1 MEDGRDEGGYALLY
15 ALGAIILVNLII
27 GAIFVLARTVF
38 FQVEQVDTFKQVKD
52 VEEYALQEAGGKIK
66 KKLEAELADLG
77 AGINFGTDEV
87 TLRNLVKSW
96 IVDFE
101 LANEDIGSKEQF
113 SYKVS
118 FKNSELTAKKVL
130 PYVLDTEIGN
140 YGWKQSAVSLDKVTN
155 IELTFPI
162 TAEITEEK
170 NGKTT
175 TATASCDYIYEIQ
188 WDEADVNEEILALD
202 VWRNVFYS
210 YYLPNSAQAISA
222 DEWMRKFDRI
232 YRYQTDSL
240 LFDYTSYNNSTAFQ
254 YGQVNGQVMDV
265 RDGTSLDFSS
275 GDKTIRDI
283 TFSGSFF
290 LEHGVTIKGAAS
302 GRLQTNNLFVV
313 RNSADYASPQ
323 LNYLQLN
330 QVSAQIGTLIDLS
343 REQSRLIVDT
353 PRFDT
358 GNLLINNTNT
368 VKKENS
374 SSEGVLFSKGDLIID
389 KLAGSETFSF
399 ANYAVESGKKNPK
412 DNLWNEFLK
421 GSMVVASSNLFA
433 GPVSEDA
440 SLHSEQDDHRN
451 ISVKGNFLLTNAML
465 SSESGEEGFSYF
477 KESGDFTHPNTPSKI
492 TLDGSDT
499 KLTVYGKS
507 FIDSPKTE
515 RRKALTE
522 DGSTAFNGFY
532 KDKESW
538 NCITLKN
545 GANMELD
552 YTGVE
557 PFNLDIQK
565 GSYLSLKTLP
575 ELALFDTS
583 FIEYSVS
590 RSQLNG
596 KLIIQP
602 FNRSDASNLEAELRS
617 SSIPV
622 VVTNSFAEAVAADD
636 GQVVI
641 VQPVNTS
648 NKDSIQ
654 MISRTFEYVKT
665 IDY

>member
-1 MEDGRDEGGYALLY
+1 MEDGREEAGYALLY
-15 ALGAIILVNLII
+15 ALGAIILVNVII

-38 FQVEQVDTFKQVKD
+38 SQVEQVDTFKQIKD
-52 VEEYALQEAGGKIK
+52 VEEYALQDASNKIK
-66 KKLEAELADLG
+66 KKLEAELSGLG
-77 AGINFGTDEV
+77 SGVNFGTDEV
-87 TLRNLVKSW
+87 ALRNLVKGW
-96 IVDFE
+96 IDDFE
-101 LANEDIGSKEQF
+101 MNNEDIGSNQQF
-113 SYKVS
+113 SYQVS
-118 FKNSELTAKKVL
+118 FNSSQLEAKKVL
-130 PYVLDTEIGN
+130 PYVLDTEIGS
-140 YGWKQSAVSLDKVTN
+140 YGWKQSSVSLDNVTN

-162 TAEITEEK
+162 IAEVTEMK
-170 NGKTT
+170 SGK
-175 TATASCDYIYEIQ
+175 ATKAVAQCDYIYEIQ
-188 WDEADVNEEILALD
+188 WDEVDVNEEILALD

-210 YYLPNSAQAISA
+210 YYLPNSAQVILA

-232 YRYQTDSL
+232 YHYQTDTQ
-240 LFDYTSYNNSTAFQ
+240 LFDYASYNNYSAFR
-254 YGQVNGQVMDV
+254 YGEVNGQVMDV
-265 RDGTSLDFSS
+265 RDGSLLDFSS

-283 TFSGSFF
+283 TFSGSFL
-290 LEHGVTIKGAAS
+290 LENGVTVKGTAG
-302 GRLQTNNLFVV
+302 GRLQTDNSLVL
-313 RNSADYASPQ
+313 RNSTDPSAPQ
-323 LNYLQLN
+323 LNYLQLD
-330 QVSAQIGTLIDLS
+330 QVATKIGTFIDLPK
-343 REQSRLIVDT
+343 EQSRLILDVGQ
-353 PRFDT
+353 FDA

-374 SSEGVLFSKGDLIID
+374 STEGVLFSKGNLVIN
-389 KLAGSETFSF
+389 KLTGSETFSF

-412 DNLWNEFLK
+412 DSLWNEFLK
-421 GSMVVASSNLFA
+421 GSMVVASSNFFA
-433 GPVSEDA
+433 GPVSEDT

-451 ISVKGNFLLTNAML
+451 ISVNGNFLLTNAML
-465 SSESGEEGFSYF
+465 SSDLGEEGFSYF
-477 KESGDFTHPNTPSKI
+477 QESGDFTHPNTPAKI

-499 KLTVYGKS
+499 KMSVYGKS

-522 DGSTAFNGFY
+522 DGGMNFTGFY

-545 GANMELD
+545 GASMELD

-557 PFNLDIQK
+557 PFNLEIQK
-565 GSYLSLKTLP
+565 DSYLSLKTLP

-602 FNRSDASNLEAELRS
+602 FNRTDALSLEADLRS

-622 VVTNSFAEAVAADD
+622 AIANGFAEAAAADD

-641 VQPVNTS
+641 VMPVNTS
-648 NKDSIQ
+648 DKDSIQ
-654 MISRTFEYVKT
+654 MISRTFDYVKA

>member
-1 MEDGRDEGGYALLY
+1 MEDGREEAGYALLY
-15 ALGAIILVNLII
+15 ALGAIILVNVII

-38 FQVEQVDTFKQVKD
+38 SQVEQVDTFKQIKD
-52 VEEYALQEAGGKIK
+52 VEEYALQDASNKIK
-66 KKLEAELADLG
+66 KKLEAELSGLG
-77 AGINFGTDEV
+77 SGVNFGTDEV
-87 TLRNLVKSW
+87 ALRNLVKGW
-96 IVDFE
+96 IDDFE
-101 LANEDIGSKEQF
+101 MNNEDIGSNQQF
-113 SYKVS
+113 SYQVS
-118 FKNSELTAKKVL
+118 FNSSQLEAKKVL
-130 PYVLDTEIGN
+130 PYVLDTEIGS
-140 YGWKQSAVSLDKVTN
+140 YGWKQSSVSLDNVTN

-162 TAEITEEK
+162 IAEVTEMK
-170 NGKTT
+170 SGK
-175 TATASCDYIYEIQ
+175 ATKAVARCDYIYEIQ
-188 WDEADVNEEILALD
+188 WDEVDVNEEILALD

-210 YYLPNSAQAISA
+210 YYLPNSAQVISA

-232 YRYQTDSL
+232 YHYQTDTQ
-240 LFDYTSYNNSTAFQ
+240 LFDYASYNNYSAFR
-254 YGQVNGQVMDV
+254 YGEVNGQVMDV
-265 RDGTSLDFSS
+265 RDGSLLDFSS

-283 TFSGSFF
+283 TFSGSFL
-290 LEHGVTIKGAAS
+290 LENGVTVKGTAG
-302 GRLQTNNLFVV
+302 GRLQTDNSLVL
-313 RNSADYASPQ
+313 RNSTDPSAPQ
-323 LNYLQLN
+323 LNYLQLD
-330 QVSAQIGTLIDLS
+330 QVATKIGTFIDLPK
-343 REQSRLIVDT
+343 EQSRLILDVGQ
-353 PRFDT
+353 FDA

-374 SSEGVLFSKGDLIID
+374 STEGVLFSKGNLVIN
-389 KLAGSETFSF
+389 KLTGSETFSF

-412 DNLWNEFLK
+412 DSLWNEFLK
-421 GSMVVASSNLFA
+421 GSMVVASSNFFA
-433 GPVSEDA
+433 GPVSEDT

-451 ISVKGNFLLTNAML
+451 ISVNGNFLLTNAML
-465 SSESGEEGFSYF
+465 SSDLGEEGFSYF
-477 KESGDFTHPNTPSKI
+477 QESGDFTHPNTPAKI

-499 KLTVYGKS
+499 KMSVYGKS

-522 DGSTAFNGFY
+522 DGGMNFTGFY

-545 GANMELD
+545 GASMELD

-557 PFNLDIQK
+557 PFNLEIQK
-565 GSYLSLKTLP
+565 DSYLSLKTLP

-602 FNRSDASNLEAELRS
+602 FNRTDALSLEADLRS

-622 VVTNSFAEAVAADD
+622 AIANGFAEAAAADG

-641 VQPVNTS
+641 VMPVNTS
-648 NKDSIQ
+648 DKDSIQ
-654 MISRTFEYVKT
+654 MISRTFDYVKA